1 MTRRI
6 IAIPAPLALLFALFA
21 AVVALAD
28 PAAAKPKPADIIVWG
43 GPIYTG
49 EDGRGP
55 VEALAVRDG
64 VVAAA
69 GARRSVARLQ
79 GPGTEVIDLRGA
91 AAFPGFTD
99 AHVHLQGV
107 GARELTFN
115 LDTVTSLADLVARVK
130 ARAAGLKP
138 GDVLV
143 GRGWIETHW
152 PEARFPTRRDLDAVA
167 PDIAVILERADGH
180 ALVANS
186 AALTRAGIDAKTTP
200 PSGGDILKEPDGAP
214 SGMLIDNA
222 MDLMGPVIAA
232 APRPTVRESLAAT
245 MRVYPARGWTGAH
258 NMSVDWAEMLALE
271 ALDAEGG
278 MKLRVYNAVTPQAS
292 EKLFASGPRRS
303 PDGLVSTRAIKFYAD
318 GALGSRGAALFEPY
332 ADSPGSRGLVL
343 LRAEDADPLF
353 ARALKDGIQIATH
366 GIGDRG
372 NAIVLDAYARAFA
385 AVPPA
390 QRAIA
395 APRWRVEHAQV
406 LRLSDIP
413 RFKEMGVIASMQ
425 PSHAI
430 GDLYFAPARLGPT
443 RLDGA
448 YAWRSLLESG
458 AVIAGGSDAPV
469 EQGDPLIEFYAATA
483 RRALNG
489 FQGPDWRPQEA
500 VSRAQALAMFTTA
513 PAYTAFEEK
522 ERGRLVKGA
531 RADVSIFSVDLMT
544 APLADIPKGRALAT
558 IVDGKI
564 AYRADGW

>member
-1 MTRRI
+1 MVR
-6 IAIPAPLALLFALFA
+6 PSLFA
-21 AVVALAD
+21 ALLVAAAHLGLPSA
-28 PAAAKPKPADIIVWG
+28 AAAKPKPADVIVWG
-43 GPIYTG
+43 GAIYTG
-49 EDGRGP
+49 EPGAKP
-55 VEALAVRDG
+55 VEALAIRDG
-64 VVAAA
+64 VISEVGAAK
-69 GARRSVARLQ
+69 RVARLK
-79 GPGTEVIDLRGA
+79 GPATDVLDLKGA
-91 AAFPGFTD
+91 SAFPGFTD

-115 LDTVTSLADLVARVK
+115 LDKVASLAELVAAVK
-130 ARAAGLKP
+130 ARAAALKP

-152 PEARFPTRRDLDAVA
+152 PEARFPTRQDLDAVA
-167 PDIAVILERADGH
+167 PDIAVLLERADGH

-186 AALTRAGIDAKTTP
+186 AALARAGITAATTP
-200 PSGGDILKEPDGAP
+200 PAGGDILRDADGAP

-222 MDLMGPVIAA
+222 MDLVGPVVAA
-232 APRPTVRESLAAT
+232 APRPTVREALAAA

-258 NMSVDWAEMLALE
+258 NMSVDWDEMLALE
-271 ALDAEGG
+271 AMNAERALP
-278 MKLRVYNAVTPQAS
+278 LRVYNAVTPQAS
-292 EKLFASGPRRS
+292 QKLFASGRRRS
-303 PDGLVSTRAIKFYAD
+303 SDGLVTTRAIKFYAD

-343 LRAEDADPLF
+343 MRAEDADPLF
-353 ARALKDGIQIATH
+353 ARALRDGIQIATH

-372 NAIVLDAYARAFA
+372 NALVLDAYDRAFA

-390 QRAIA
+390 SRAIA

-406 LRLSDIP
+406 LRPADMP
-413 RFKEMGVIASMQ
+413 RFAATGVIASMQ

-430 GDLYFAPARLGPT
+430 GDLFFAPARLGPQ

-448 YAWRSLLESG
+448 YAWRSLIDLG

-469 EQGDPLIEFYAATA
+469 EQGDPLIEFYAAVA

-500 VSRAQALAMFTTA
+500 VSRAQALAMFTTG
-513 PAYTAFEEK
+513 PAFAAFEDDV
-522 ERGRLVKGA
+522 RGRLTKGA
-531 RADVSIFSVDLMT
+531 RADVSVFSVDLMT
-544 APLADIPKGRALAT
+544 APLDEIPKGRALAT

-564 AYRADGW
+564 AYRATGW